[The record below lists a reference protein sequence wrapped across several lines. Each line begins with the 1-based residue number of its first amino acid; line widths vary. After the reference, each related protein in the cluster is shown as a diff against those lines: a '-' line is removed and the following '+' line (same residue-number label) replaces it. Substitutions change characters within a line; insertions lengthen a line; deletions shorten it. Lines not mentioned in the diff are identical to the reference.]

1 MQTRK
6 RFFSGDVML
15 DASLYYRQKQKA
27 MPLRGARAALA
38 SLASL
43 VERPFYLA
51 TLHRAENTDDPA
63 RLAAIVKAL
72 NEFDTLHAVLPLH
85 PRTRKILSQE
95 GLGFAAHIH
104 VIDPVGYFD
113 MLALEDRC
121 QFVVTDSGGV
131 QKEAYFFGKPCITL
145 RDSTEWVELVEY
157 GWNTLVG
164 ADTEKILAALQSMP
178 HYGESVQLYGDGHAG
193 EFIVQTSLNIFS
205 EEG

>member
-15 DASLYYRQKQKA
+15 DASLYYRQKQKV
-27 MPLRGARAALA
+27 MPLRGAQTTPA
-38 SLASL
+38 SLL
-43 VERPFYLA
+43 ERPFYLA
-51 TLHRAENTDDPA
+51 TLHRAENTDDPL

-72 NEFDTLHAVLPLH
+72 NEFDTLPAILPLH

-95 GLGFAAHIH
+95 GLEFAAHIH

-145 RDSTEWVELVEY
+145 RDSTEWVELVQH
-157 GWNTLVG
+157 GWNMLVG
-164 ADTEKILAALQSMP
+164 ADTEKILAALQLMP
-178 HYGESVQLYGDGHAG
+178 RYGESVELYGDGHAG
-193 EFIVQTSLNIFS
+193 EFIVKMLFDIFTKK
-205 EEG
+205 G